1 MLCMP
6 EMRWRCAVSF
16 SVNLKTVLLAVM
28 AAAALIGA
36 AIIVVPST
44 SDHIAASFATQQS
57 E

>member
-1 MLCMP
+1 MP
-6 EMRWRCAVSF
+6 EMRGRCAVSF

-36 AIIVVPST
+36 AIVGVPST
-44 SDHIAASFATQQS
+44 SDLVASFATEQS